1 MSRILFVLNTYP
13 GQGGVETVTTNL
25 IRGFGQYC
33 AEHSVYVLAYDK
45 VPGMELPGNVRKTF
59 YFTEKSRSRISEAN
73 VALYNKII
81 ADYGITHVI
90 NQGMYP
96 FLTNI
101 VLNDSMNPDVKV
113 ISCLHAMPSYLEEDY
128 WSTRA
133 ANSIKKL
140 TLRLLCHLGLNFSYN
155 RFMKKYIAG
164 YRKAAEKGTKV
175 VLLCNDYI
183 EEFCSLYNIPEK
195 FRNKICAIPN
205 PLSQEYSE
213 RMADKV
219 LDNKENILLYV
230 GRLSY
235 EKNPSL
241 IVDAWKLLQDR
252 MPDWKFLI
260 VGDGP
265 LRTEIEHKIS
275 RENIRRIKMEG
286 FTQTPS
292 EYYRKAKILI
302 LASKYEGFTMVL
314 LEAQRFGVI
323 PVAYPC
329 SAGVGSIISDG
340 GGIGIESLSASSI
353 ASAVCQAASS
363 DLKMRDLA
371 ESALAKSRNWELP
384 AIVSRWMNLLS

>member
-133 ANSIKKL
+133 ANSIK
-140 TLRLLCHLGLNFSYN
+140 
-155 RFMKKYIAG
+155 YIAG
-164 YRKAAEKGTKV
+164 YRRAAEKGTKV

-230 GRLSY
+230 GRLS
-235 EKNPSL
+235 
-241 IVDAWKLLQDR
+241 
-252 MPDWKFLI
+252 
-260 VGDGP
+260 
-265 LRTEIEHKIS
+265 
-275 RENIRRIKMEG
+275 
-286 FTQTPS
+286 
-292 EYYRKAKILI
+292 
-302 LASKYEGFTMVL
+302 
-314 LEAQRFGVI
+314 
-323 PVAYPC
+323 
-329 SAGVGSIISDG
+329 
-340 GGIGIESLSASSI
+340 
-353 ASAVCQAASS
+353 
-363 DLKMRDLA
+363 
-371 ESALAKSRNWELP
+371 
-384 AIVSRWMNLLS
+384 